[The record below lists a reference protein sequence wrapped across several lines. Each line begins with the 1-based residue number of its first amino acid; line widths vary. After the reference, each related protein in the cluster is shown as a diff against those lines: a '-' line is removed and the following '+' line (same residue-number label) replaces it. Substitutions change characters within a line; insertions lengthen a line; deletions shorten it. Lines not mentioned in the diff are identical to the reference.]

1 MSISPQSHPAR
12 ANSGPAN
19 SSLEGTR
26 PKSRYID
33 GLKRRL
39 PFYGLAV
46 LVAVL
51 GLAWMDGGEEPIHP
65 IAHAVELESVGL
77 ETN

>member
-1 MSISPQSHPAR
+1 MSISSPTDTGLTNSEPATV
-12 ANSGPAN
+12 ASEGP
-19 SSLEGTR
+19 R
-26 PKSRYID
+26 PKSRYSD

-39 PFYGLAV
+39 PFYGAALF
-46 LVAVL
+46 VAVL

>member
-1 MSISPQSHPAR
+1 MSISPPTNTTRSNSDPAK
-12 ANSGPAN
+12 AFPEGLGP
-19 SSLEGTR
+19 R
-26 PKSRYID
+26 KRYSD

-39 PFYGLAV
+39 PFYGAALFV
-46 LVAVL
+46 VVF